1 MYIISKCCR
10 TKDMYFVENEND
22 DRDDIIC
29 GFVWEMSELYV
40 EEKYKSEDEYFRQK
54 MIEKLYLNIF
64 TSEE

>member
-1 MYIISKCCR
+1 
-10 TKDMYFVENEND
+10 MYFVENEND

-29 GFVWEMSELYV
+29 DFVWEMSELYV
-40 EEKYKSEDEYFRQK
+40 EEKYKFEDEYFRQK

>member
-1 MYIISKCCR
+1 
-10 TKDMYFVENEND
+10 MYFVENEND